1 MCAYGAR
8 TLASLGAPA
17 NQTNTEQWCLRLTHC
32 SLQSLENNEQ
42 DDVEG
47 DIGTRLSRFNSV
59 VLSTF
64 TALLSGMEVGGCPCA
79 ERRVLGKESVYK
91 IRFTA
96 SQASLYLDAR
106 RDRGADFNQVQAL
119 A

>member
-32 SLQSLENNEQ
+32 SLQSLENIQQ

-64 TALLSGMEVGGCPCA
+64 TALLSEKEVGSCPRA
-79 ERRVLGKESVYK
+79 KRGGLGKESVYQNT
-91 IRFTA
+91 IHCI
-96 SQASLYLDAR
+96 ASLSLFR
-106 RDRGADFNQVQAL
+106 R
-119 A
+119 